1 LSSAEGRY
9 LKISFDE
16 VFEKL
21 REYAKLKARCHEVR
35 AIVLTGSLAKGTYT
49 GTSDADIL
57 VIADEVPVRM
67 LERYELFADP
77 TLPVDIEPRV
87 YTTEE
92 FVSKLVQGER
102 FAVESLELGIPL
114 FGERFFEDLKQ
125 SHELSRH
132 QELVKKWAASR

>member
-1 LSSAEGRY
+1 MSYAEARY

-21 REYAKLKARCHEVR
+21 REYAKSKAQAHKVR

-57 VIADEVPVRM
+57 VIADEVPDRP
-67 LERYELFADP
+67 LERCELFSDP
-77 TLPVDIEPRV
+77 TLPVDVEPWI
-87 YTTEE
+87 YTTKE
-92 FVSKLVQGER
+92 FVKKLGQGER

-114 FGERFFEDLKQ
+114 YGERFFEDLKQ

-132 QELVKKWAASR
+132 

>member
-1 LSSAEGRY
+1 MSSSEARY
-9 LKISFDE
+9 LKINFDE

-21 REYAKLKARCHEVR
+21 REYAKSKAQAHEVR

-57 VIADEVPVRM
+57 VIADEVPVRL

-87 YTTEE
+87 YTTKE
-92 FVSKLVQGER
+92 FVSKLGQGER

-114 FGERFFEDLKQ
+114 YGERFFEDLKQ
-125 SHELSRH
+125 SYELSRH
-132 QELVKKWAASR
+132 